1 MLCPEDAAET
11 TTNESYRNLRREG
24 RKTQSPPRFC
34 LTKLRRDGG
43 NGRDP
48 WWEREVSI
56 ERDKQKTIVRFFG
69 IVKRLQRR
77 RLKEESV
84 GADLDKVSKW

>member
-1 MLCPEDAAET
+1 
-11 TTNESYRNLRREG
+11 
-24 RKTQSPPRFC
+24 
-34 LTKLRRDGG
+34 LRRDGG